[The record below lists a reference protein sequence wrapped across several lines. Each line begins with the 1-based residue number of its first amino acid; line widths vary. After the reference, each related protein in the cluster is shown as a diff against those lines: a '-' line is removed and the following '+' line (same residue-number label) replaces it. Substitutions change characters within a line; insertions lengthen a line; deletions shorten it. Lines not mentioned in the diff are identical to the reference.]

1 MTLRQRRGR
10 TKTKTKTQLRTY
22 SSLVTWK
29 SLISTGSSVRCKCIC
44 MAQTTR
50 NRTKES
56 LIYEGLFCY
65 SFRKTYLY
73 LRISNKLFGTI
84 IIIITDFGFFI

>member
-1 MTLRQRRGR
+1 MTHRQRRGR
-10 TKTKTKTQLRTY
+10 TKTKTKAQLRTF
-22 SSLVTWK
+22 SSLVIWK

-56 LIYEGLFCY
+56 LERGAFL
-65 SFRKTYLY
+65 LY
-73 LRISNKLFGTI
+73 LRICNKLFCTI
-84 IIIITDFGFFI
+84 VIVATDFPFFI